1 MARKSKKKV
10 VDTYCEFEN
19 VKFPCAVLAIGQ
31 PNRIEVLV
39 GEQYKCVDKVG
50 NNLVILDNRGRE
62 IFFHKQWFV
71 IVDQEVYHV

>member
-1 MARKSKKKV
+1 MVRKNSKKK

-19 VKFPCAVLAIGQ
+19 VKFPCVVECVSQ
-31 PNRIEVLV
+31 PNRVEVLI

-62 IFFHKQWFV
+62 LFFHKQWFV
-71 IVDQEVYHV
+71 MVD